1 MFSVYLL
8 LNFKKKNV
16 KTKQTKHRNKIC
28 CPKLS
33 GQMNPVGIHFFQ
45 ETNFNVISSLY
56 LLSLL
61 IAELQE
67 EKRKNKT
74 NETSE
79 QNLLSEVKRP

>member
-1 MFSVYLL
+1 
-8 LNFKKKNV
+8 
-16 KTKQTKHRNKIC
+16 
-28 CPKLS
+28 
-33 GQMNPVGIHFFQ
+33 MNPVGIHFFQ

-79 QNLLSEVKRP
+79 QNLLSEVKRTNESSRYSFFSRDEL

>member
-1 MFSVYLL
+1 
-8 LNFKKKNV
+8 
-16 KTKQTKHRNKIC
+16 
-28 CPKLS
+28 
-33 GQMNPVGIHFFQ
+33 MNPVGIHFFQ

-67 EKRKNKT
+67 EKRKHKT

-79 QNLLSEVKRP
+79 QNLLSEVKRTNESSRYSFFSRDEL